1 MTKLLSWSLSLLAG
15 FALCAHLVGCS
26 RNADTSVGE
35 SRRHALMLVE
45 TAKQDVDELR
55 RGLPEGARHL
65 AQAYQ
70 AKVAPKDD
78 LTQVRAELERARGK
92 VQDLRVAKS
101 TFFAL
106 AERDGTI
113 LRTDREPDMMSGKNL
128 FLAYPTL
135 KTALQGKLVEGRGSM
150 AEASGVRG
158 QKDGQFVMAVPV
170 SVGSEVQGIYAT
182 GWSWSAYA
190 YRLENALRSEFR
202 TDLKDAKVKE
212 PLIYVFVVVD
222 DAVYGA
228 PVSPRVSAE
237 AIQKLSPLTKATGQ
251 TVFSLPLE
259 ITGREFGLAVLRA
272 PSLGQ
277 NVAIAVLRSET

>member
-1 MTKLLSWSLSLLAG
+1 MTKQLSLSLSLLTVL
-15 FALCAHLVGCS
+15 ALCAHLVGCS
-26 RNADTSVGE
+26 KNTETSVGE
-35 SRRHALMLVE
+35 SRRHVLTLAE

-106 AERDGTI
+106 VERDGTI
-113 LRTDREPDMMSGKNL
+113 LRTDREPDTMSGKNL
-128 FLAYPTL
+128 FSAYPAL
-135 KTALQGKLVEGRGSM
+135 KAALDGKLVEGRGSM
-150 AEASGVRG
+150 AEASAVRG

-170 SVGSEVQGIYAT
+170 TVGSDVQGIYAT

-202 TDLKDAKVKE
+202 TNLKDVKVKE

-251 TVFSLPLE
+251 TVFSAPME
-259 ITGREFGLAVLRA
+259 ITGRGFGLAVIRA
-272 PSLGQ
+272 PSLGE